1 MEQEH
6 EDGVAENA
14 GEDSDEDNGKIHGD
28 VNDHVN
34 GENDDETDSDVD
46 NLEVR
51 VNVRT
56 INKLRFQFDVQLVNT
71 EAITLDTARGHVM
84 SDPYVMRAAEAIKLE
99 PVQRVQVFPP
109 VIGGVVVHQLVF
121 FVLMNDLDE
130 WIERHQKLIGVNFL
144 KNNNYDLKA
153 NHKVKVRNLRR
164 IVYKCHCSGK
174 KRSAPLNANAAVEGE
189 PSKKRR
195 KVQAAS
201 IKQDCHAKLCCVL
214 NERSKLDGSPV
225 RVWCITYSF
234 QHSHPLAKSDG
245 VRAQHLSMAAKYISM
260 DPYSRSSNGKGS
272 NGSGISNSN
281 NSLNNNNNTGSN
293 GPVPND
299 SVELLLQNDNDP
311 MDDAF
316 HREESH
322 YRRSSFHHS
331 DNRENNDDGRDR
343 RDSRDRG
350 VEGAKRGTRGRSR
363 SPDRSREHHSGSA
376 RNQHDRDDKY
386 DGERRSSHHEHDRS
400 ARGGRSR
407 SRSPSRFGSGSSA
420 MRDRRVYVGNLS
432 YDVKWTNLKDFMR
445 QIGPVAHAD
454 VLLGPD
460 GRSKGCGVVEYSSAD
475 DARESIRKLN
485 DVVLMGRP
493 VFVREDRESEARIG
507 FSGGRNSG
515 VPSRGGEG
523 NTRQIYV
530 ANLPYS
536 VNWKDMKDLFRRAG
550 PVDRADVFMTQD
562 MRSKGSGTVMFER
575 ASDVSR
581 AVGT

>member
-1 MEQEH
+1 
-6 EDGVAENA
+6 
-14 GEDSDEDNGKIHGD
+14 
-28 VNDHVN
+28 
-34 GENDDETDSDVD
+34 
-46 NLEVR
+46 
-51 VNVRT
+51 
-56 INKLRFQFDVQLVNT
+56 
-71 EAITLDTARGHVM
+71 
-84 SDPYVMRAAEAIKLE
+84 
-99 PVQRVQVFPP
+99 
-109 VIGGVVVHQLVF
+109 
-121 FVLMNDLDE
+121 
-130 WIERHQKLIGVNFL
+130 
-144 KNNNYDLKA
+144 
-153 NHKVKVRNLRR
+153 
-164 IVYKCHCSGK
+164 
-174 KRSAPLNANAAVEGE
+174 
-189 PSKKRR
+189 
-195 KVQAAS
+195 
-201 IKQDCHAKLCCVL
+201 
-214 NERSKLDGSPV
+214 
-225 RVWCITYSF
+225 
-234 QHSHPLAKSDG
+234 
-245 VRAQHLSMAAKYISM
+245 M

-581 AVGT
+581 AVGMFNGFEWHGRRIEVREDKFGPPAGGGGGGGGSRGSSRYEPTRNSHRSDDYSRGNSGYNDSYGGYSGTGHSDYRHDSGSSRHHDAYDGTARSNHHSSNYNDMSMDASIPSGPAAGSGDQIYIRNLPYTTTEQDLRDLFRTCGPIRMAEIMLHNGRPKGSGIVRFEMFESADKAVAKFNGYTYGGRPLEIMYDRA